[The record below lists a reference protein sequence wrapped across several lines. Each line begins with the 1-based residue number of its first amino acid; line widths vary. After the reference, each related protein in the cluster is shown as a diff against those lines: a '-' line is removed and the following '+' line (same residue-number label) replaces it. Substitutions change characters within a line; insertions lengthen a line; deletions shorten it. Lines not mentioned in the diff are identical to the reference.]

1 MSESLNGYSNTTPTV
16 DERILA
22 LEANGDYSEAM
33 PLYQQASENKNVR
46 FFSGSG
52 IRSGRSFCPCVSEK

>member
-1 MSESLNGYSNTTPTV
+1 MNGCSNTTPTV

-46 FFSGSG
+46 FGGHS
-52 IRSGRSFCPCVSEK
+52 